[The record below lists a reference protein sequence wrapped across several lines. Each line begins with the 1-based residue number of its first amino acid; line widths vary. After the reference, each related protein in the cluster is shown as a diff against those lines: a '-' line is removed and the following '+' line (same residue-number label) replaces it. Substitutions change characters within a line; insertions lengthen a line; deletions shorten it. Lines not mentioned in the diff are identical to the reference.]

1 MRSATRTRTC
11 GGGEEQEG
19 KGSQIFSQPHDSV
32 ILLVTTTTVMIN
44 GLDSAGGGPGGGGAA
59 VGAERMSI
67 KRKSRNKLPMEEKR
81 VTSTEMAMVVC
92 QDTVSRRYSHESELL
107 LVLLVSSW

>member
-1 MRSATRTRTC
+1 MET
-11 GGGEEQEG
+11 
-19 KGSQIFSQPHDSV
+19 
-32 ILLVTTTTVMIN
+32 LLVV
-44 GLDSAGGGPGGGGAA
+44 DSAGGRPGGGEVGGGAA

-107 LVLLVSSW
+107 LVLPVVLVSSW